1 MLYVIAIPLYIILY
15 IIWSCITLYMFIL
28 YNDNILQYNMII
40 YNFMLY
46 SIFDREGNG
55 SPLQYSCLENPM
67 GGGAW

>member
-1 MLYVIAIPLYIILY
+1 
-15 IIWSCITLYMFIL
+15 MFIL